1 MHGPFP
7 QTPRPLAGLQALTS
21 ASAGREDSAAQE
33 RRDDGLV
40 EVLRALWRRRSVVVG
55 VSVLAL
61 LLAAIASQAMTPQ
74 FRAAA
79 SIMLEVRQTSV
90 IEMRDVLSGLDG
102 DGATLASEMQVMTS
116 RSLLEIVVR
125 RESLLLDPAF
135 NPALA
140 PQGSLLQRLGLL
152 PREPPEA
159 PSLARQRASAVDAL
173 LARLAVRP
181 LGRSRAVEIAV
192 TAADP
197 RKAARLA
204 NAVAQ
209 AYLDEQLAVK
219 RSATVQAAQW
229 LEEQVSDLR
238 SRVEA
243 AERAVENYRREAGLI
258 EGRDSG
264 LTAQQISELNSE
276 LIAVRARRAE
286 AEAGLSQVERR
297 LTAGGVTSAAELL
310 GSELVSAL
318 RQEESAVRR
327 RKAELATEYGPLHPR
342 MRNVEAEL
350 TDLRANID
358 GEVHKIVQQLRNEVE
373 VTRSREIALREAI
386 REQQSEAGGQNQAQV
401 RLRELEREAE
411 AERALFSTFLARL
424 KETSVQQGLQ
434 KPDARL
440 LSRAEPPRRP
450 NSPNLPV
457 ILGLALF
464 AALPAGVGLALLL
477 ERLDRGIANLQE
489 LESVT
494 GLRTLSLLPRVEP
507 ALLGGGT
514 PLDYLLKRSA
524 SNLAE
529 SLRSLHDGLAILD
542 VDRPPRVVMIT
553 SAQPREGK
561 TTTATGLA
569 RVLARSGMRVLLIEA
584 DLRHPGLAAKLGLA
598 PGPGLAGM
606 LVENAALESALRR
619 DRVNGLHLLPAGSAP
634 GAVDL
639 LDGSRMR
646 TLLQSCAAVY
656 DLVIVDAPPVLPV
669 SDARR
674 LARLAD
680 KTVFIV
686 HWRHTA
692 RDSVAL
698 AVRQLRD
705 AGADLAGAVLS
716 QVDRRRHKHFGSG
729 EEAAYTAPARRYYVD

>member
-1 MHGPFP
+1 MHGPLP
-7 QTPRPLAGLQALTS
+7 QLPQRLRENAGLDMPAREEGS
-21 ASAGREDSAAQE
+21 A
-33 RRDDGLV
+33 RDPTDGLA
-40 EVLRALWRRRSVVVG
+40 ELLRALWRQRAVVTG
-55 VSVLAL
+55 VTVLT
-61 LLAAIASQAMTPQ
+61 LLAAVLAIQAMTPQ

-79 SIMLEVRQTSV
+79 TVMLEIRQARV
-90 IEMRDVLSGLDG
+90 VEVQDVLSGLEG
-102 DGATLASEMQVMTS
+102 DGATLASEMEVMTS
-116 RSLLEIVVR
+116 RGLLESVVR

-140 PQGSLLQRLGLL
+140 PQGSLLQALGLL

-159 PSLARQRASAVDAL
+159 PSLDRQRARAVDAL
-173 LARLAVRP
+173 LGRLAVRP

-192 TAADP
+192 TGPDP
-197 RKAARLA
+197 VKAARLA

-219 RSATVQAAQW
+219 RSATVQAAAW
-229 LEEQVSDLR
+229 LEEQVAELR
-238 SRVEA
+238 GRVEA
-243 AERAVENYRREAGLI
+243 AERAVETYRREAGLI

-286 AEAGLSQVERR
+286 AEARLSQVERR
-297 LTAGGVTSAAELL
+297 LQAGGVTSAAEVL
-310 GSELVSAL
+310 GSELVTAL

-327 RKAELATEYGPLHPR
+327 NKAELATEYGPLHPR

-350 TDLRANID
+350 NDLRANID
-358 GEVHKIVQQLRNEVE
+358 SEVRKIVQQLRNETQVA
-373 VTRSREIALREAI
+373 RSRELALREAI
-386 REQQSEAGGQNQAQV
+386 REQQSKAGGQKQAEV

-424 KETSVQQGLQ
+424 KETSMQQGLQ
-434 KPDARL
+434 QPDARI

-450 NSPNLPV
+450 NSPNVPV

-464 AALPAGVGLALLL
+464 AALPAGVGLALML
-477 ERLDRGIANLQE
+477 ERLDRGIANLKE

-494 GLRTLSLLPRVEP
+494 GLRSLSLLPRVES
-507 ALLGGGT
+507 ALLGGRT
-514 PLDYLLKRSA
+514 PLDYLLRRSA
-524 SNLAE
+524 SHLAE
-529 SLRSLHDGLAILD
+529 SLRSLHDGLTILD
-542 VDRPPRVVMIT
+542 VDQPPRVIMVT
-553 SAQPREGK
+553 SAQPQEGK
-561 TTTATGLA
+561 TTTAAGLA

-584 DLRHPGLAAKLGLA
+584 DLRHPGLASTLNLA

-606 LVENAALESALRR
+606 LARGAPMEQALRR
-619 DRVNGLHLLPAGSAP
+619 DRVKGLHLLPAGSSP

-639 LDGSRMR
+639 LDGKEMR
-646 TLLQSCAAVY
+646 TLLRSCASVY
-656 DLVIVDAPPVLPV
+656 DLVILDAPPVLPV

-680 KTVFIV
+680 KTVFV
-686 HWRHTA
+686 VRWRRTA
-692 RDSVAL
+692 RDSAAL

-716 QVDRRRHKHFGSG
+716 QVDRRRHRHFGSG
-729 EEAAYTAPARRYYVD
+729 EEAAYTQAARRYYTD